1 MLTVFTA
8 IWSSRRFLGG
18 VR

>member
-8 IWSSRRFLGG
+8 IWSSRRVLGG